1 MKNNRKF
8 PILFFLIL
16 FVAISSRVCSET
28 LSLGQI
34 VEKALQFQPSLA
46 ISKSGLKISDYSLI
60 KSISSL
66 YPQINV
72 SASYNYNYSNDNS
85 SGSGNYSAG
94 ASVSQK
100 IYDFGRT
107 GGSIR
112 SSIENKKS
120 SEYAL
125 QGQVQSVVY
134 DATQKYFEYLK
145 AKHIVDADSESL
157 VQADAHLSQI
167 KGYYAVGIKP
177 RIDVVKSM
185 LDRSNS
191 KLALISALN
200 SMKIAKM
207 NLAKTIGLNDSDFE
221 AADFSDTASF
231 DISLEECLNI
241 AAQRRPDLKQ
251 KESDVKAA
259 QIQLA
264 VASSSHFPSISAS
277 GNYGYSGDE
286 FPLNSS
292 SWGAGVNFSLPIFSG
307 FSVSSQVKT
316 QEENYKIAQK
326 QKQDLDLSADIEIR
340 QAYFDMKEKRE
351 SIDVARESLNSAE
364 ENYSLAQ
371 GRYLS
376 GTGSIIELSD
386 ARASLVSAKTSYIR
400 SIYDYNISIASLKK
414 VTGY

>member
-1 MKNNRKF
+1 MKNIRK
-8 PILFFLIL
+8 FLIL
-16 FVAISSRVCSET
+16 VFLVLFVGIVQRAGCEI
-28 LSLGQI
+28 LSLGQV
-34 VEKALQFQPSLA
+34 VEKALQFQPSLE
-46 ISKSGLKISDYSLI
+46 ISRSSLKISDYSLS

-66 YPQINV
+66 YPQINAG
-72 SASYNYNYSNDNS
+72 ASYNYSGNS
-85 SGSGNYSAG
+85 SGSGNYSAS

-107 GGSIR
+107 GGAIR
-112 SSIENKKS
+112 SSIENKRS

-125 QGQVQSVVY
+125 QGQVQSVIY

-157 VQADAHLSQI
+157 KQAEAHLSQI
-167 KGYYAVGIKP
+167 KGYYAVGLKP

-191 KLALISALN
+191 KLALMNDLN
-200 SMKIAKM
+200 SMKLAKI
-207 NLAKTIGLNDSDFE
+207 NLAKVIGVNDADFE
-221 AADFSDTASF
+221 AADFFETASF
-231 DISLEECLNI
+231 DVSLEECLNI
-241 AAQRRPDLKQ
+241 ALEKRPDLKE

-259 QIQLA
+259 QIKLA
-264 VASSSHFPSISAS
+264 TARSSHLPSLSAS
-277 GNYGYSGDE
+277 GSYGYSGSE
-286 FPLNSS
+286 FPLSSS
-292 SWGAGVNFSLPIFSG
+292 SWSAGLNFSLPIFSG
-307 FSVSSQVKT
+307 FSVTSEVKT
-316 QEENYKIAQK
+316 QEENYKIVLK
-326 QKQDLDLSADIEIR
+326 QKQDLELSADIEIR

-351 SIDVARESLNSAE
+351 SIEVAYESLNNAE
-364 ENYSLAQ
+364 ENYNLAQ
-371 GRYLS
+371 GRYIS